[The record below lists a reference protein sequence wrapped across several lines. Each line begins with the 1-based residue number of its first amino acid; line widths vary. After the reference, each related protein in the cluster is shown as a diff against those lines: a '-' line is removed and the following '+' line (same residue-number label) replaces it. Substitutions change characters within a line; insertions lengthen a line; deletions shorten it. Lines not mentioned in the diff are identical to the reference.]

1 MENHMTLEQVEAMHR
16 LAEAHRRH
24 FAFPPTELPM
34 DQRLREL
41 ESRVA
46 ALEAAA
52 APLEWPKLD
61 PIPSST
67 AADRLGM
74 EPFELTER
82 S

>member
-1 MENHMTLEQVEAMHR
+1 MTPQQLKELLMPVVESLAERFRVVEAR
-16 LAEAHRRH
+16 VTA
-24 FAFPPTELPM
+24 
-34 DQRLREL
+34 L
-41 ESRVA
+41 ES
-46 ALEAAA
+46 

-74 EPFELTER
+74 EPFSYNER